1 MVSTRSMRLLILALL
16 ITVTFLYIG
25 WDRPLVW
32 GDVPDFVTDPA
43 PGAGAGA
50 VADGKANTPPPS
62 GDALSR
68 PGSPGLNDDETDGP
82 GDGKE
87 EDDYDYERPT
97 SPEDVPPPASPSN
110 EKVEGEAS
118 ATPVKAGGQ
127 APKPTVECPVSFESY
142 MSSQPGPK
150 STGRRKFP
158 LVRPPPECRTFVVP
172 ELDEYI
178 TKMESKIK
186 DPDLY
191 RLFQNSFPNTLDT
204 MVKWHGY
211 AQDNGTE
218 TTEELSYII
227 TGDIDAMWLRDSAS
241 QLYSYLHFLSPESSS
256 VGGKLNT
263 LNSLWRGLINSHS
276 RYIIISPYCH
286 SFQPPPESGIPPTTN
301 GAYHNNNP
309 RPAYDPVKVFDC
321 KWELDSLA
329 SFLQVSSGYY
339 ERTKDLAFFA
349 RYNWIDA
356 VKASVD
362 AAAAMTVGTYDDE
375 GRVLPSAW
383 TFTGWTNR
391 GSETLTNDGL
401 GNPSKT
407 NGMVRT
413 AFRPSDD
420 ATIFQF
426 LVPANMMFATYLEE
440 ASIIMEALAEGGKGS
455 NALPGMDADKT
466 ARAANV
472 TAGMRSL
479 AAGIRRG
486 IDKDAVVKHRDFGD
500 IFAYECDG
508 FGGVNLMDDANV
520 PSLLS
525 MPLFGYARG
534 PPARLAK
541 LPEGE
546 HAPPRRDYAAIYQNT
561 RRFAL
566 SLANPYYAKGPEIS
580 AVGGPHL
587 GPGRAWPMAALVA
600 GMTAFDEE
608 TGLAGPKGKG
618 GVEDEVAEQLGMVLN
633 STSGMG
639 VVHESVNSWNGNA
652 FTRAWFGWANGLMGE
667 LIIRIE
673 EWEMKANKLSG
684 AGLLGRSWQ

>member
-1 MVSTRSMRLLILALL
+1 MRSLLEILQSLSAFLGFIGDQL
-16 ITVTFLYIG
+16 AYTLTV
-25 WDRPLVW
+25 
-32 GDVPDFVTDPA
+32 
-43 PGAGAGA
+43 
-50 VADGKANTPPPS
+50 
-62 GDALSR
+62 
-68 PGSPGLNDDETDGP
+68 
-82 GDGKE
+82 
-87 EDDYDYERPT
+87 
-97 SPEDVPPPASPSN
+97 
-110 EKVEGEAS
+110 
-118 ATPVKAGGQ
+118 
-127 APKPTVECPVSFESY
+127 
-142 MSSQPGPK
+142 
-150 STGRRKFP
+150 
-158 LVRPPPECRTFVVP
+158 
-172 ELDEYI
+172 
-178 TKMESKIK
+178 
-186 DPDLY
+186 
-191 RLFQNSFPNTLDT
+191 
-204 MVKWHGY
+204 
-211 AQDNGTE
+211 
-218 TTEELSYII
+218 

-256 VGGKLNT
+256 VGGSLSS

-286 SFQPPPESGIPPTTN
+286 SFQPPPESGIPPTVN
-301 GAYHNNNP
+301 GAYHQNNP
-309 RPAYDPVKVFDC
+309 RPAYDPTAVFDC

-329 SFLQVSSGYY
+329 SFLQVSAGYY

-349 RYNWIDA
+349 RYNWVDA
-356 VKASVD
+356 VKAAVD
-362 AAAAMTVGTYDDE
+362 AAASMTLGTYDDE
-375 GRVLPSAW
+375 GRVQPSAW

-426 LVPANMMFATYLEE
+426 LVPANMMFAKYLEE
-440 ASIIMEALAEGGKGS
+440 ASVIIAALADGS
-455 NALPGMDADKT
+455 GANLPGMDAEKT
-466 ARAANV
+466 AVAAGL
-472 TAGMRSL
+472 TSEMRSL

-486 IDKDAVVKHRDFGD
+486 IDRDAVVVHRDFGE

-508 FGGVNLMDDANV
+508 FGGVNLMDDANI
-520 PSLLS
+520 PSLLA
-525 MPLFGYARG
+525 MPLFGYAKQPSKFTPPPKG
-534 PPARLAK
+534 KGEEGDSDSAQPPARDHAK
-541 LPEGE
+541 
-546 HAPPRRDYAAIYQNT
+546 IYQNT

-587 GPGRAWPMAALVA
+587 GPGKAWPMAALVA

-608 TGLAGPKGKG
+608 TGLVGPKGKG
-618 GVEDEVAEQLGMVLN
+618 GVEEVVAEQLGMVLN

-673 EWEMKANKLSG
+673 EWERQANKLSG
-684 AGLLGRSWQ
+684 DGLLGRSWQ

>member
-1 MVSTRSMRLLILALL
+1 MGFI
-16 ITVTFLYIG
+16 
-25 WDRPLVW
+25 W
-32 GDVPDFVTDPA
+32 
-43 PGAGAGA
+43 
-50 VADGKANTPPPS
+50 
-62 GDALSR
+62 
-68 PGSPGLNDDETDGP
+68 DGP
-82 GDGKE
+82 
-87 EDDYDYERPT
+87 T
-97 SPEDVPPPASPSN
+97 N
-110 EKVEGEAS
+110 
-118 ATPVKAGGQ
+118 
-127 APKPTVECPVSFESY
+127 
-142 MSSQPGPK
+142 
-150 STGRRKFP
+150 
-158 LVRPPPECRTFVVP
+158 TFIV
-172 ELDEYI
+172 
-178 TKMESKIK
+178 
-186 DPDLY
+186 
-191 RLFQNSFPNTLDT
+191 
-204 MVKWHGY
+204 
-211 AQDNGTE
+211 
-218 TTEELSYII
+218 

-256 VGGKLNT
+256 VGSSLNS

-286 SFQPPPESGIPPTTN
+286 SFQPPPESGIPPTVN
-301 GAYHNNNP
+301 GAYHHNNP
-309 RPAYDPVKVFDC
+309 RPAYDPAEVFDC

-349 RYNWIDA
+349 RYNWVDA
-356 VKASVD
+356 VKAAVD
-362 AAAAMTVGTYDDE
+362 ASAAMTVGTYDEE

-440 ASIIMEALAEGGKGS
+440 ASIIMEALAEGGSGGGS
-455 NALPGMDADKT
+455 KTALPGMDAEKT
-466 ARAANV
+466 ALAANL
-472 TAGMRSL
+472 TTEMRSL

-486 IDKDAVVKHRDFGD
+486 IDQDAVVKHRDFGE

-534 PPARLAK
+534 PPSRFGSGRGESEA
-541 LPEGE
+541 LPK
-546 HAPPRRDYAAIYQNT
+546 RDYATIYQNT

-587 GPGRAWPMAALVA
+587 GPGKAWPMAALVA

-608 TGLAGPKGKG
+608 TGLVGPKGKG
-618 GVEDEVAEQLGMVLN
+618 GVEEEVAEQLAMVLN

-673 EWEMKANKLSG
+673 EWERKANKLSG
-684 AGLLGRSWQ
+684 DGLLGRSWQ

>member
-1 MVSTRSMRLLILALL
+1 MFSTRSTRLLILALL
-16 ITVTFLYIG
+16 ITVAFLYVG
-25 WDRPLVW
+25 WERPLAW
-32 GDVPDFVTDPA
+32 GGLPDFASDPTT
-43 PGAGAGA
+43 GE
-50 VADGKANTPPPS
+50 VADGKANALPSS
-62 GDALSR
+62 GDALR
-68 PGSPGLNDDETDGP
+68 PPASSIPDQKEPESSGQDAPKPSNDYG
-82 GDGKE
+82 GDGE
-87 EDDYDYERPT
+87 EEAGDDYDFQRPT
-97 SPEDVPPPASPSN
+97 SPGDIPPPAPAN
-110 EKVEGEAS
+110 PGKVDEG
-118 ATPVKAGGQ
+118 
-127 APKPTVECPVSFESY
+127 APEPTVDCP
-142 MSSQPGPK
+142 
-150 STGRRKFP
+150 
-158 LVRPPPECRTFVVP
+158 
-172 ELDEYI
+172 
-178 TKMESKIK
+178 MEAVIK

-211 AQDNGTE
+211 AQEDGND

-241 QLYSYLHFLSPESSS
+241 QLYSYLHFLSPEASS
-256 VGGKLNT
+256 VNGNIKS
-263 LNSLWRGLINSHS
+263 LNSLWRGLINSHA

-286 SFQPPPESGIPPTTN
+286 SFQPPPESGIPPTVN

-309 RPAYDPVKVFDC
+309 QPGYNPSEVFDC

-339 ERTKDLAFFA
+339 ERTKDLAFFG
-349 RYNWIDA
+349 RYRWVDA
-356 VKASVD
+356 VKAAVD
-362 AAAAMTVGTYDDE
+362 AAAAMRVGTYDEE

-383 TFTGWTNR
+383 SFTGWTNR

-426 LVPANMMFATYLEE
+426 LVPANMMFAKYLEE
-440 ASIIMEALAEGGKGS
+440 ASVIMEGLAASGAS
-455 NALPGMDADKT
+455 IPGMDEEQT
-466 ARAANV
+466 ALAANL
-472 TAGMRSL
+472 TTEMREL
-479 AAGIRRG
+479 ALGIRRG
-486 IDKDAVVKHRDFGD
+486 IDRDAVVEHRDFGE

-508 FGGVNLMDDANV
+508 FGGVNLMDDANI
-520 PSLLS
+520 PSLLA
-525 MPLFGYARG
+525 MPLFGYAQSRFE
-534 PPARLAK
+534 
-541 LPEGE
+541 LPEGV
-546 HAPPRRDYAAIYQNT
+546 ARRDYAKIYQNT

-566 SLANPYYAKGPEIS
+566 SLANPYYAKGPMIS

-587 GPGRAWPMAALVA
+587 GPGKAWPMAALVA
-600 GMTAFDEE
+600 GMTAFDED
-608 TGLAGPKGKG
+608 TGLVGAKGKG
-618 GVEDEVAEQLGMVLN
+618 GVEEVVVEQLGMVLN

-673 EWEMKANKLSG
+673 EWERKANELSG
-684 AGLLGRSWQ
+684 EGLLGRSWQ